1 MFWWFHRTCAIGSV
15 EFMICSRIERS
26 YLQRARK
33 LTIVNRLSAPITKTS
48 IAIAASMI
56 MAGGRR
62 RIDLYAEVDTTIEC
76 AKVSI
81 QSTVFH
87 VRQSV

>member
-62 RIDLYAEVDTTIEC
+62 AYRLVRRGGYDNRMCESEYS
-76 AKVSI
+76 KHSVSC
-81 QSTVFH
+81 
-87 VRQSV
+87 